1 MATPKSDE
9 KTSARLPLAG
19 PLAAVPAELQ
29 GLLEEPVILHV
40 ATRNAAMEPMSIM
53 AFGLERVG
61 DGRELTVFLAAVVAA
76 DTLANL
82 RDNGQ
87 MALTLVRPTN
97 HRAIQIKG
105 TWLGERRTDEADR
118 ELLARYR
125 ETAVEEL
132 SRVGVPRSVWERVV
146 WWPVVAL
153 RMEVREVFVQTPGPG
168 AGRRCGESGAA
179 P

>member
-1 MATPKSDE
+1 MAKSNE
-9 KTSARLPLAG
+9 KTSARPANPLPLAG

-29 GLLEEPVILHV
+29 GLLEEPVILHL
-40 ATRNAAMEPMSIM
+40 ATRNAALEPMSVM

-61 DGRELTVFLAAVVAA
+61 DGRELTVFLGAVIATE
-76 DTLANL
+76 TLANL

-87 MALTLVRPTN
+87 IALTLVRPTN

-118 ELLARYR
+118 AYLARYR

-132 SRVGVPRSVWERVV
+132 GRVGVPRSVWERVV
-146 WWPVVAL
+146 
-153 RMEVREVFVQTPGPG
+153 
-168 AGRRCGESGAA
+168 
-179 P
+179 

>member
-1 MATPKSDE
+1 MH
-9 KTSARLPLAG
+9 L
-19 PLAAVPAELQ
+19 
-29 GLLEEPVILHV
+29 
-40 ATRNAAMEPMSIM
+40 ATRNAALEPLSVM

-61 DGRELTVFLAAVVAA
+61 DGELTVFLAAVVATE
-76 DTLANL
+76 TLANL

-105 TWLGERRTDEADR
+105 TWLGERRTDEVDR
-118 ELLARYR
+118 ERLARHR
-125 ETAVEEL
+125 ETTVEEL
-132 SRVGVPRSVWERVV
+132 GRVGVPRSVWERVI

-168 AGRRCGESGAA
+168 AGRRCDQPGTAA
-179 P
+179 